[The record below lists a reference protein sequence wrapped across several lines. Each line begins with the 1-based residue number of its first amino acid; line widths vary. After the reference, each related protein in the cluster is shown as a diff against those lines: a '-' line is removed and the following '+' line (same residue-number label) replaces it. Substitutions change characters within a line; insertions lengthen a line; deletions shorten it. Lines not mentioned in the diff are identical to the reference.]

1 MNQPYV
7 SGTPEVC
14 VPLHKDQT
22 MPETVPLEWYAL
34 HVRSRHE
41 KIVHAQLEAKQQ
53 DVFLPLY
60 SAKRKW
66 ADRRKVVSLPLFPG
80 YVFCRFDSAR
90 RYSVLAT
97 TGVIDIVRF
106 GSEPA
111 PIPDS
116 EIEAVQMIVNS
127 PVPAEPYPN
136 LVEGQSVIISD
147 GPLNGLVAKVA
158 NVRNALRLVVNVQLL
173 GRAVLVEMD
182 RDWIVPQSSVNP
194 LHPLS
199 AVPQRRV

>member
-1 MNQPYV
+1 
-7 SGTPEVC
+7 
-14 VPLHKDQT
+14 
-22 MPETVPLEWYAL
+22 MPETVPLGWYAL

-41 KIVHAQLEAKQQ
+41 KVVHAQLEAKKQ

-60 SAKRKW
+60 SARRKW
-66 ADRRKVVSLPLFPG
+66 ADRWKVVSLPLFPG
-80 YVFCRFDSAR
+80 YVFCRFDPPS

-97 TGVIDIVRF
+97 TGVIDIVRL
-106 GSEPA
+106 GSEPTA
-111 PIPDS
+111 IPDS

-147 GPLNGLVAKVA
+147 GPLNGLVATLA

-182 RDWIVPQSSVNP
+182 RDWIVPQSSANP
-194 LHPLS
+194 LRPLS
-199 AVPQRRV
+199 AAHDRPV

>member
-1 MNQPYV
+1 
-7 SGTPEVC
+7 
-14 VPLHKDQT
+14 
-22 MPETVPLEWYAL
+22 
-34 HVRSRHE
+34 
-41 KIVHAQLEAKQQ
+41 
-53 DVFLPLY
+53 
-60 SAKRKW
+60 
-66 ADRRKVVSLPLFPG
+66 
-80 YVFCRFDSAR
+80 
-90 RYSVLAT
+90 
-97 TGVIDIVRF
+97 
-106 GSEPA
+106 
-111 PIPDS
+111 
-116 EIEAVQMIVNS
+116 MIVNS

>member
-1 MNQPYV
+1 M
-7 SGTPEVC
+7 PEVRSSA
-14 VPLHKDQT
+14 LAKI
-22 MPETVPLEWYAL
+22 MAETVPESLPMEWYAL

-41 KIVHAQLEAKQQ
+41 KIVHAQLEAKKQH
-53 DVFLPLY
+53 VFLPLY
-60 SAKRKW
+60 SARKKW
-66 ADRRKVVSLPLFPG
+66 ADRWKVVSLPLFSG
-80 YVFCRFDSAR
+80 YVFCRFDPAR

-111 PIPDS
+111 AIPDS

-127 PVPAEPYPN
+127 SVPAEPHPN

-147 GPLNGLVAKVA
+147 GPLNGLVATLA

-182 RDWIVPQSSVNP
+182 RDWIVPHSSANP

-199 AVPQRRV
+199 AVQQRRV